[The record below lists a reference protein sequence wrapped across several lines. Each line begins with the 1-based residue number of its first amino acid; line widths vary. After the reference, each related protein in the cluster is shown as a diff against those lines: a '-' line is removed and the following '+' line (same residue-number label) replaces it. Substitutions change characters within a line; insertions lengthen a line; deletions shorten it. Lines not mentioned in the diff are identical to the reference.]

1 MKKLRGVF
9 ICFAMASQYLVAMGI
24 DLSMTVKVQELLKY
38 SQQGFV
44 QTVEMQRKKVP
55 NTFTFEDEDKIERVM
70 ALGENVTRHHLKLY
84 FARCNRDQ
92 VQIARYTELFNR

>member
-44 QTVEMQRKKVP
+44 QT
-55 NTFTFEDEDKIERVM
+55 DEDKIERVM